1 VSRNRFIRF
10 GIAFIG
16 TYIASLGGLWTL
28 LEVYIQFTGDELK
41 QILGAYWALVLY
53 GSPILI
59 ALLVASLKAREPQR
73 KSPRTSAESKGN
85 AGILGENPDPLTMC
99 RYLEGLVVKNASII
113 EQSTQRES
121 YVNNLVQD
129 LKDGTLRIYFFGHQ
143 NAGKSSL
150 INALLGVDELSPT
163 FPGKMTTCLV
173 RIRWG
178 ATSRLVECYA
188 GEVEDKKRDISRLK
202 KRMEDW
208 AKLHIE
214 ERPREVIIELP
225 NNFLE
230 SNKIEVVDS
239 PGTGSGWS
247 VRYGSSLEDEI
258 VNSEIKLGAI
268 AVIVYRYMGAEFE
281 AHERLMR
288 YLGNNNIRTIAV
300 CNLDPNWASELEQNK
315 NNIQE
320 TIARAE
326 KRLRDEAKAQCYRI
340 AIKGTEHIQEL
351 ARQENG
357 TTIEELRTS
366 LLELLSDRKVYVVQ
380 QAIRRGRDLI
390 NDLLQETGQYIRQH
404 KPLFTQIEDERKSI
418 FEAILG
424 VREVLNKGYEPV
436 NGAAWGSIFGTAAG
450 IGLSLAAGSL
460 LLPVLPGLAVLGAGV
475 GGFMDMSQREDFKK
489 RLADKWTRLQ
499 GVVTRSAKIN
509 STGMISQEVIK
520 KMRSSSSSLSE
531 AQHKRILNELET
543 ELNANLQK
551 VEGYEAYRKNQDL
564 EDQLRE
570 LKKYF

>member
-1 VSRNRFIRF
+1 M
-10 GIAFIG
+10 
-16 TYIASLGGLWTL
+16 L
-28 LEVYIQFTGDELK
+28 LEGYAYFRDDELK
-41 QILGAYWALVLY
+41 QKLGTYWALVLY
-53 GSPILI
+53 GTPILI
-59 ALLVASLKAREPQR
+59 ALLVAFWKNRETQQ
-73 KSPRTSAESKGN
+73 KSSRTITESKGN
-85 AGILGENPDPLTMC
+85 VGILGKNPDPLRMC
-99 RYLEGLVVKNASII
+99 RYLQRLVVENASII
-113 EQSTQRES
+113 QQSTQRES
-121 YVNNLVQD
+121 YVNSIVQD

-150 INALLGVDELSPT
+150 INALIGVDELSPT

-178 ATSRLVECYA
+178 AKSRLVECYA
-188 GEVEDKKRDISRLK
+188 GDVEDKKRDISRLK

-208 AKLHIE
+208 ARLRIE
-214 ERPREVIIELP
+214 ERPREVIIEIP

-239 PGTGSGWS
+239 PVTGSGWS

-268 AVIVYRYMGAEFE
+268 AVVVYRYMGAEFE
-281 AHERLMR
+281 AHERLIR
-288 YLGNNNIRTIAV
+288 YLGSNNIRTIAV
-300 CNLDPNWASELEQNK
+300 CNLDPNWASELEQSK

-340 AIKGTEHIQEL
+340 AIKSTEHIQEL

-357 TTIEELRTS
+357 TTIEELRTF
-366 LLELLSDRKVYVVQ
+366 LLELLSDRKIYVVQ

-390 NDLLQETGQYIRQH
+390 NELLQETCQYIRKH
-404 KPLFTQIEDERKSI
+404 EPLFTQIEDERKKV

-424 VREVLNKGYEPV
+424 VRKILNKGYEPA
-436 NGAAWGSIFGTAAG
+436 NGLAWGSLFGTAAG
-450 IGLSLAAGSL
+450 FGLYLVAGSL
-460 LLPVLPGLAVLGAGV
+460 LSVLPGLAALGAGV
-475 GGFMDMSQREDFKK
+475 GGLIDMSQREDFKK
-489 RLADKWTRLQ
+489 RLADEWTTLQ

-520 KMRSSSSSLSE
+520 KMRSSFSSLSE
-531 AQHKRILNELET
+531 TQHKSILNELET

-551 VEGYEAYRKNQDL
+551 VQGYETYRKNKDL
-564 EDQLRE
+564 EDRLRE
-570 LKKYF
+570 LKGYF